1 MLSYAS
7 LSDALADERERAVR
21 EKSRTTVERQR
32 RGELQL
38 RPAVDA
44 DMPSVLRLARLD
56 SSRPPAGAILVAEDA
71 GEIVAATSLEDGATI
86 ADPFRS
92 TADVVALLKLRAER
106 MQPDGPPRPRGPR
119 LFLRRL
125 RPGASTA

>member
-21 EKSRTTVERQR
+21 EKSRTAVERQR
-32 RGELQL
+32 RGDLYL

-44 DMPSVLRLARLD
+44 DMASLVRLARID

-71 GEIVAATSLEDGATI
+71 GEIVAATSLDDGATI
-86 ADPFRS
+86 ADPFRA
-92 TADVVALLKLRAER
+92 TAQVVALLKLRA
-106 MQPDGPPRPRGPR
+106 
-119 LFLRRL
+119 
-125 RPGASTA
+125 

>member
-21 EKSRTTVERQR
+21 EKSRTAAERQR
-32 RGELQL
+32 RGELRL

-44 DMPSVLRLARLD
+44 DMASLVRLARLD
-56 SSRPPAGAILVAEDA
+56 SSRPPAGAIFVAEDA
-71 GEIVAATSLEDGATI
+71 GEIVAATSLDDGATI
-86 ADPFRS
+86 ADPFRA
-92 TADVVALLKLRAER
+92 TAEVVALLKLRVEQ
-106 MQPDGPPRPRGPR
+106 MQPDAPRGPR
-119 LFLRRL
+119 GSRRFLRRL